1 MINIAVLV
9 SGRGTNLQAII
20 NAIRKKQ
27 LDGEI
32 KIVISDNRNAYALER
47 AKRNGIDTL
56 VVPYVE
62 FKNKNEYEQV
72 IIENIDNNSID
83 LIVLAGYMRIL
94 SSSFVKKYRYRIIN
108 IHPALLPSFP
118 GLDAQRQAIEY
129 GVKVSGCTVHFV
141 DEGVD
146 TGPII
151 LQKAVEVKESDDIDS
166 LSKRILKYEHKLL
179 PEAIQLFAEGK
190 INITKNRVFIK
201 K

>member
-190 INITKNRVFIK
+190 INIIKNRVFIK